1 MRGHALP
8 RRKHAIPRRNARSDA
23 CNRRVRPE
31 QGGGRSM
38 RDTRWAGWVV
48 IGITLGAGF
57 EGAESAYAKGLT
69 LTPIASEPSGERRAK
84 GEIGALEQQVQAEPK
99 DRAAR
104 LALVRALIAAERL
117 PEALTA
123 ALDWRAHDAYNLVA
137 VRSVGDVYAEMG
149 DRERARRAYSSVVE
163 LLPNDARAQRALVG
177 VLKQSGDLEAAYDR
191 LAAAAALAPTDAR
204 IAFERADTAQRLGR
218 TEEAATLFR
227 GVIDAHGA
235 SSSLRY
241 PAAQRLA
248 QLLGSARRDA
258 LAAGDS
264 EGAAELLK
272 QIESLGIAGGVEND
286 IKVFLSWDTDRT
298 DVDLWVTNPSRERI
312 FYEHKQGSL
321 GDALYDDVTTGY
333 GPESYSAPQ
342 AAVGTYLIQVN
353 YYQTDRQAFAEAR
366 GDVIVILHEG
376 TAQETRQV
384 LPYRLFEQG
393 QTVSVAKIEVR

>member
-1 MRGHALP
+1 MRH
-8 RRKHAIPRRNARSDA
+8 RRL
-23 CNRRVRPE
+23 
-31 QGGGRSM
+31 
-38 RDTRWAGWVV
+38 AGWVV
-48 IGITLGAGF
+48 TGITAGGLGF
-57 EGAESAYAKGLT
+57 EGAETALAKGLT
-69 LTPIASEPSGERRAK
+69 LTPLASEPAAERRAK
-84 GEIGALEQQVQAEPK
+84 GEVGELERKVQAEPK

-104 LALVRALIAAERL
+104 LALVRALLAAERF
-117 PEALTA
+117 PEALA
-123 ALDWRAHDAYNLVA
+123 AARDWRAHDAYNLVA

-149 DRERARRAYSSVVE
+149 DRERARRAYSAVVE

-218 TEEAATLFR
+218 SDEAATLFR
-227 GVIDAHGA
+227 GVIDTPGV

-248 QLLGSARRDA
+248 QLLGAGRREA
-258 LAAGDS
+258 LASGDA
-264 EGAAELLK
+264 EHAAELLS
-272 QIESLGIAGGVEND
+272 QIESLGIAGGIEND

-298 DVDLWVTNPSRERI
+298 DVDLWVTNPRGEKV
-312 FYEHKQGSL
+312 FYEKKQGSL

-333 GPESYSAPQ
+333 GPESYSARQ
-342 AAVGTYLIQVN
+342 AAPGSYLVQVN

-366 GDVIVILHEG
+366 GEVVVILHEG

>member
-1 MRGHALP
+1 MRH
-8 RRKHAIPRRNARSDA
+8 RRL
-23 CNRRVRPE
+23 
-31 QGGGRSM
+31 
-38 RDTRWAGWVV
+38 AGWVV
-48 IGITLGAGF
+48 TGITAGGLGF
-57 EGAESAYAKGLT
+57 EGAETALAKGLT
-69 LTPIASEPSGERRAK
+69 LTPLASEPAAERRAK
-84 GEIGALEQQVQAEPK
+84 GEVGELERKVQAEPK

-104 LALVRALIAAERL
+104 LALVRALLAAERF
-117 PEALTA
+117 PEALA
-123 ALDWRAHDAYNLVA
+123 AARDWRAHDAYNLVA

-149 DRERARRAYSSVVE
+149 DRERARRAYSAVVE

-218 TEEAATLFR
+218 SDEAATLFR
-227 GVIDAHGA
+227 GVIDTPGV

-248 QLLGSARRDA
+248 QLLGAGRREA
-258 LAAGDS
+258 LASGDT
-264 EGAAELLK
+264 EHAAELLS
-272 QIESLGIAGGVEND
+272 QIESLGIAGGIEND

-298 DVDLWVTNPSRERI
+298 DVDLWVTNPRGEKV
-312 FYEHKQGSL
+312 FYEKKQGSL

-333 GPESYSAPQ
+333 GPESYSARE
-342 AAVGTYLIQVN
+342 AAPGSYLVQVN

-366 GDVIVILHEG
+366 GEVVVILHEG

-384 LPYRLFEQG
+384 LPYRLFEEG

>member
-1 MRGHALP
+1 MRH
-8 RRKHAIPRRNARSDA
+8 RRL
-23 CNRRVRPE
+23 
-31 QGGGRSM
+31 
-38 RDTRWAGWVV
+38 AGWVV
-48 IGITLGAGF
+48 TGITAGGLGF
-57 EGAESAYAKGLT
+57 EGAETALAKGLT
-69 LTPIASEPSGERRAK
+69 LTPLASEPAAERRAK
-84 GEIGALEQQVQAEPK
+84 GEVGELERKVQAEPK

-104 LALVRALIAAERL
+104 LALVRALLAAERF
-117 PEALTA
+117 PEALA
-123 ALDWRAHDAYNLVA
+123 AARDWRAHDAYNLVA

-149 DRERARRAYSSVVE
+149 DRERARRAYSAVVE

-218 TEEAATLFR
+218 SDEAATLFR
-227 GVIDAHGA
+227 GVIDTPGV

-248 QLLGSARRDA
+248 QLLGAGRREA
-258 LAAGDS
+258 LASGDT
-264 EGAAELLK
+264 EHAAELLS
-272 QIESLGIAGGVEND
+272 QIESLGIAGGIEND

-298 DVDLWVTNPSRERI
+298 DVDLWVTNPRGEKV
-312 FYEHKQGSL
+312 FYEKKQGSL

-333 GPESYSAPQ
+333 GPESYSAR
-342 AAVGTYLIQVN
+342 AAAPGSYLVQVN

-366 GDVIVILHEG
+366 GEVVVILHEG